1 MYTYAFFKTP
11 DLALTLPCGIAGAVQ
26 IIGNAQ
32 ISALVEPTLNL
43 ELVQQDDQQLVQA
56 VLTHDRVICDLF
68 WQTAILPL
76 RFGTWFA
83 SLDSLLAHLT
93 TNQSVYLLK
102 LTQLAGKAEYLL
114 KLVPQDRTE
123 APLAP
128 DLKGKDYFLAKKQ
141 LYVAQV
147 AAQTQQAQQ
156 LDQLLALIRET
167 YPLHYHHAVNADGPP
182 ADHQK
187 IYLLIDCH
195 HEADLCNHLQQWQDR
210 SAHWKLTLGDA
221 LPPYHFVSD

>member
-26 IIGNAQ
+26 VVGNAQ

-83 SLDSLLAHLT
+83 SLDSLLAHLA
-93 TNQSVYLLK
+93 TNQTAYLLK

-114 KLVPQDRTE
+114 KLVPQERAE

-128 DLKGKDYFLAKKQ
+128 ELKGKDYFLAKKQ
-141 LYVAQV
+141 LYAAQV
-147 AAQTQQAQQ
+147 AAQTQQTQE
-156 LDQLLALIRET
+156 LDQLLALISKT
-167 YPLHYHHAVNADGPP
+167 YPQHYYKAVSADSPP
-182 ADHQK
+182 PDSQK
-187 IYLLIDCH
+187 VYLLVDRP
-195 HEADLCNHLQQWQDR
+195 HEADLYNHLQQWQDR
-210 SAHWKLTLGDA
+210 SAQWKLTLGEA
-221 LPPYHFVSD
+221 LPPYHFVSV